1 MVSRSCF
8 RLCFFGFPD
17 TLLLMAC
24 APIYIFGDI
33 SSWKTICCWKFN
45 IFMEYKVSFC
55 YCLLSWVNVTDK
67 GFVLETSTKKSI
79 RAHGICCHQVFSSLV
94 YNGIQVVSKSSN
106 KIHARMWIV
115 CLFVFLACIQMYRN
129 LWYFMVHILNDFCV
143 NFK

>member
-1 MVSRSCF
+1 MFSP
-8 RLCFFGFPD
+8 LFFGFPD

-45 IFMEYKVSFC
+45 ILLEYKVSFC

-67 GFVLETSTKKSI
+67 GFVWETSTKKSI

-115 CLFVFLACIQMYRN
+115 CLFFWLAFRCTETCGISWFTFWMI
-129 LWYFMVHILNDFCV
+129 FV
-143 NFK
+143 

>member
-1 MVSRSCF
+1 MFSP
-8 RLCFFGFPD
+8 LFFGFPD

-45 IFMEYKVSFC
+45 ILLEYKVSFC

-115 CLFVFLACIQMYRN
+115 CLFFWLAFRCTETCGISWFTFWMI
-129 LWYFMVHILNDFCV
+129 FV
-143 NFK
+143 